1 MARKVVGIEA
11 GRIER
16 LARQLSPDLAA
27 DGTVSVPTATVA
39 DLGEWRAAARKAAR
53 GLGEPVRT
61 GVSGE
66 RVWAALDRPVTD
78 AQREAAARA
87 IDDAFRDL

>member
-1 MARKVVGIEA
+1 VARKVVGIEA

-16 LARQLSPDLAA
+16 LARQFGPDLAVA
-27 DGTVSVPTATVA
+27 GYLSVTVATVA
-39 DLGEWRAAARKAAR
+39 DVGEWRAAARKAAR

-78 AQREAAARA
+78 AQRQTAARA